1 MPARDRS
8 PGCSWAVAFSADA
21 FPVGGSWAVAFS
33 AGALPVGGS
42 WALAFSARG
51 FLAGAASPGRFSA
64 AALSSGVVLARGF
77 FAAVREAAVR
87 AGVPSAAVLS
97 ATPVLSSKGL
107 VLAAAFPACFFP
119 AVFRSSAC
127 AVTVARAD
135 PRTALFFAVAAV
147 SFAAVLGAP
156 ARVPFFSAPEAA
168 APLGRLVAG
177 CSTAVF
183 FATMAAAPSHI
194 VISHANR
201 AGTINRLES
210 RGNGAHRPIRPPAPP
225 AQRACIRC
233 AQLPAG

>member
-1 MPARDRS
+1 MALAACR
-8 PGCSWAVAFSADA
+8 
-21 FPVGGSWAVAFS
+21 GSWAVVFS

-42 WALAFSARG
+42 WALAFPARG
-51 FLAGAASPGRFSA
+51 FAAGASSTRRFSA
-64 AALSSGVVLARGF
+64 AAFPARGF
-77 FAAVREAAVR
+77 FADVRVAA
-87 AGVPSAAVLS
+87 PSAAVPVVPSAVPALS
-97 ATPVLSSKGL
+97 PEGV
-107 VLAAAFPACFFP
+107 VLAGAFPVAARFLP
-119 AVFRSSAC
+119 
-127 AVTVARAD
+127 AVTVVSAD

-147 SFAAVLGAP
+147 SFGAVVGAP
-156 ARVPFFSAPEAA
+156 ARVPCFSAPEAA

-177 CSTAVF
+177 CCTAVF
-183 FATMAAAPSHI
+183 FATMAAAPSHD